1 MPTAHQPTPIP
12 VPPEFP
18 LAWATPEDAHRLWV
32 REVMHFPGQITAL
45 DLSISAGWIENG
57 MNPAFA
63 DYGFPVRARAGA
75 FNTYFYNS
83 IWPITFDPD
92 ELARMGQEAERRL
105 GVALTGLWERWERE
119 QRPAIDRIFAGWE
132 SFDLRGATNAQLA
145 NHIDRVRGEAEQVW
159 DVHFHV
165 VFPMVIAMSLFDD
178 FYRETL
184 GAEDR
189 YETMR
194 LLEGFENM
202 SIRADHALY
211 LLSRQALAAP
221 EVKAVLERSAAAAV
235 RAELERSDAGQAFLA
250 ELDAYLGLY
259 GRRTTMF
266 LLLTAPSWIEDPT
279 PVITTLQD
287 LITHP
292 DHDPHH
298 ELARLAAEREQLVA
312 AARERLA
319 GYPEPVRGQFEFLL
333 KAAQEA
339 AVLQEDHNF
348 WLDGPVGYL
357 VREVVLEL
365 GRRLAA
371 AGVIAE
377 SGDVFQLSIGE
388 AQAALLDGADRRAV
402 VAAGKAELDRFAQ
415 MHAPPVIGVLPPGP
429 PPDDPVARAITK
441 MFGAPPVEATA
452 PGTLNGNG
460 GSPGVARG
468 RARVIRSLADAGR
481 LGHGEILVAET
492 TAPPWTPL
500 FARAGGIVTDSG
512 GILSHCAIVAREYG
526 IPAVV
531 GVGLGTAV
539 IQDGQLVEVDGDAGV
554 VRIISE

>member
-1 MPTAHQPTPIP
+1 MSTAPQPTSIP

-18 LAWATPEDAHRLWV
+18 LAWATPQDANRLWT
-32 REVMHFPGQITAL
+32 REFMHFPGQITAL
-45 DLSISAGWIENG
+45 ELSITAGWIENG
-57 MNPAFA
+57 MNPAFT
-63 DYGFPVRARAGA
+63 DFGFPVRCRAAA
-75 FNTYFYNS
+75 FNSYFYMS

-92 ELARMGQEAERRL
+92 ELARMGHEAEQRL
-105 GVALTGLWERWERE
+105 GEALAGLWDRWERE
-119 QRPAIDRIFAGWE
+119 QRPAVERIYAGWE
-132 SFDLRGATNAQLA
+132 SFDLHGAPNDRLVA
-145 NHIDRVRGEAEQVW
+145 HVDRVRREAEQAW

-165 VFPMVIAMSLFDD
+165 VFPMLVGMSLFDD
-178 FYRETL
+178 FYLETL
-184 GAEDR
+184 GTEDR

-202 SIRADHALY
+202 TVRADHALY
-211 LLSRQALAAP
+211 LLSRKALALP
-221 EVKAVLERSAAAAV
+221 QVKAVLEGSPAADV
-235 RAELERSDAGQAFLA
+235 RAALERSDAGRAFLT
-250 ELDAYLGLY
+250 ELAAYLRLY

-266 LLLTAPSWIEDPT
+266 ILLTAPSWIEEPT
-279 PVITTLQD
+279 PVITALQD

-292 DHDPHH
+292 DHDPYDH
-298 ELARLAAEREQLVA
+298 LAGLAAEREQLVA

-348 WLDGPVGYL
+348 WLDGPSTYL
-357 VREVVLEL
+357 VREVALEL

-377 SGDVFQLSIGE
+377 SGDVFHLSIGE
-388 AQAALLDGADRRAV
+388 AQAALLDGVERSAV
-402 VAAGKAELDRFAQ
+402 VAAARAVLARFANVQ
-415 MHAPPVIGVLPPGP
+415 SPPIIGVLPPGP

-468 RARVIRSLADAGR
+468 RARVIRSLADADR

-531 GVGLGTAV
+531 GVGMGTAV

-554 VRIISE
+554 VRIITE

>member
-1 MPTAHQPTPIP
+1 MPTAPEPTPIP

-18 LAWATPEDAHRLWV
+18 VEWDTPEDAYRLWT
-32 REVMHFPGQITAL
+32 REVMHFPGQVTAL
-45 DLSISAGWIENG
+45 DDSISSAWIENG

-63 DYGFPVRARAGA
+63 DFGLPVRCRAGV
-75 FNTYFYNS
+75 FNTYHYMS

-105 GVALTGLWERWERE
+105 GEALGGLWERWERE
-119 QRPAIDRIFAGWE
+119 QRPAVERIYAGWE
-132 SFDLRGATNAQLA
+132 SFDLRGAANEQLA
-145 NHIDRVRGEAEQVW
+145 AHVDRVRREAEQVW
-159 DVHFHV
+159 DIHFHI
-165 VFPMVIAMSLFDD
+165 VFPMLIGMSLFDD

-194 LLEGFENM
+194 LLGGFENM
-202 SIRADHALY
+202 SVKADHALY
-211 LLSRQALAAP
+211 LLSRKALAAS
-221 EVKAVLERSAAAAV
+221 EVKAVLERSPSAAV
-235 RAELERSDAGQAFLA
+235 RVELERSDAGRAFLA
-250 ELDAYLGLY
+250 ELDAYLQLY

-266 LLLTAPSWIEDPT
+266 ILLTAPSWIEDPT
-279 PVITTLQD
+279 PVITTLKD

-292 DHDPHH
+292 DHDPYE

-348 WLDGPVGYL
+348 WLDGPSTYL
-357 VREVVLEL
+357 VRELTLEL

-371 AGVIAE
+371 EGVIAE
-377 SGDVFQLSIGE
+377 GDDVFHLSIRE
-388 AQAALLDGADRRAV
+388 ACAALLDGTDRRAV
-402 VAAGKAELDRFAQ
+402 VAAGKLELDRFAQ
-415 MHAPPVIGVLPPGP
+415 VHAPPIIGVLPPGP
-429 PPDDPVARAITK
+429 PPDDTIARAITK

-460 GSPGVARG
+460 GSPGVVRG
-468 RARVIRSLADAGR
+468 RGRVIRSLADADR

-500 FARAGGIVTDSG
+500 FARAGGVVTDAG

-531 GVGLGTAV
+531 GVGVGTAV